1 MVDFQL
7 VPVEREGVELFDTQD
22 GLIISMMQNTDN
34 ELPNFET
41 ELPNLYAQS
50 LVLLGT
56 IAQGDFAY
64 DTSFGLKIDDVIAS
78 GRAGLEGGFAKNRML
93 TSLSA
98 LIKDLFENNEEVLML
113 ATALESNA
121 VIEPN
126 TLKE

>member
-7 VPVEREGVELFDTQD
+7 VPVERDGVELFDTQD

-56 IAQGDFAY
+56 IAQGELAY

-78 GRAGLEGGFAKNRML
+78 GRAGIEGGFAKNRML

>member
-7 VPVEREGVELFDTQD
+7 VPVERDGVELFDTQD

-56 IAQGDFAY
+56 IAQGDLAY
-64 DTSFGLKIDDVIAS
+64 DASFGLKIDDVIAS